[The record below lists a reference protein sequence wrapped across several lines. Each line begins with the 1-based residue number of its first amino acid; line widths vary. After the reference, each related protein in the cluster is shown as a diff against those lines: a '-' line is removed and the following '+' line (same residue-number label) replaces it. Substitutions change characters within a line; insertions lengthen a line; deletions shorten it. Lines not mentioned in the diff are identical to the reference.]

1 MRTIFTLLVCVVA
14 MVCTGCEVDDTE
26 LTNYKTYTLYE
37 DISALEISNG
47 VDVIVDDALP
57 HDQVYALTNAKN
69 FNRLNIEVNDGTLH
83 IGVSTFTAIFG
94 YTRCLVYVPS
104 VAYERVEMGG
114 GSDFS
119 WDSCNSDVLSISVS
133 GGSDCYIKGVAQQL
147 SIDSSGGTDVKCDE
161 LEAEDVTINAS
172 GGSNCQ
178 IKGVTQK
185 LSIDSSGGADV
196 KCGEL
201 EAEDVT
207 IDASG
212 GSDVDAVAN
221 STLSLTASG
230 GADIHIKGNPQI
242 VHWDVSGGADVEFN

>member
-1 MRTIFTLLVCVVA
+1 MRTIFALLLGVAA
-14 MVCTGCEVDDTE
+14 MVCVGCEVDDTE
-26 LTNYKTYTLYE
+26 LNNSKTYTLYE
-37 DISALEISNG
+37 EISALVISNG
-47 VDVIVDDALP
+47 ADVIVDDALP
-57 HDQVYALTNAKN
+57 HDQVYALTNAYN
-69 FNRLNIEVNDGTLH
+69 FNRLSVEVNDGTLH
-83 IGVSTFTAIFG
+83 IGVSTSIFG
-94 YTRCLVYVPS
+94 YNRCLVYVPS
-104 VAYERVEMGG
+104 VAYERVALKG
-114 GSDFS
+114 GSDFL
-119 WDSCNSDVLSISVS
+119 WNSCNSDVLSISVS
-133 GGSDCYIKGVAQQL
+133 GGGDCQIKGVTQQL
-147 SIDSSGGTDVKCDE
+147 SIDSSGGADVKCDE

-172 GGSNCQ
+172 GGSDCQ

-212 GSDVDAVAN
+212 GSDIDAVAN

>member
-1 MRTIFTLLVCVVA
+1 MRTIFTLLVGVVA

-26 LTNYKTYTLYE
+26 LNNSKTYTLYE
-37 DISALEISNG
+37 DISALVISNG

-57 HDQVYALTNAKN
+57 HDQVYALTNANN
-69 FNRLNIEVNDGTLH
+69 FKRLSVEVNDGTLH
-83 IGVSTFTAIFG
+83 IGGVSISIFG
-94 YTRCLVYVPS
+94 YNRCLVYVPS
-104 VAYERVEMGG
+104 VAYESVTLKG

-119 WDSCNSDVLSISVS
+119 WDSCNSDVLSVTVS
-133 GGSDCYIKGVAQQL
+133 GGSD
-147 SIDSSGGTDVKCDE
+147 
-161 LEAEDVTINAS
+161 
-172 GGSNCQ
+172 CQ

-201 EAEDVT
+201 EAEDIT

-230 GADIHIKGNPQI
+230 GAEVHIKGNPQI

>member
-1 MRTIFTLLVCVVA
+1 MRTIFTLLVGVVA

-26 LTNYKTYTLYE
+26 LTNHKTYTLYE
-37 DISALEISNG
+37 EISALEISNG
-47 VDVIVDDALP
+47 VEVIVDDALP
-57 HDQVYALTNAKN
+57 HNQVYALTNANN
-69 FNRLNIEVNDGTLH
+69 FNRLNIEAIDGTLH
-83 IGVSTFTAIFG
+83 IGVSTSIFG
-94 YTRCLVYVPS
+94 YKRCVVYVPS

-133 GGSDCYIKGVAQQL
+133 GGGD
-147 SIDSSGGTDVKCDE
+147 
-161 LEAEDVTINAS
+161 
-172 GGSNCQ
+172 CQ
-178 IKGVTQK
+178 IKGVTQQ

-207 IDASG
+207 INASG
-212 GSDVDAVAN
+212 GSDIDAVAN

>member
-1 MRTIFTLLVCVVA
+1 MRTIFTLLVGVVA

-26 LTNYKTYTLYE
+26 LKNSKTYTLYE
-37 DISALEISNG
+37 DISALVISNG

-57 HDQVYALTNAKN
+57 HNQVYALTNANN
-69 FNRLNIEVNDGTLH
+69 FNRLNIEAIDGTLH
-83 IGVSTFTAIFG
+83 IGVSTSIFG
-94 YTRCLVYVPS
+94 HNRCVVYVPS

-119 WDSCNSDVLSISVS
+119 WDSCNSDVLSVTVS
-133 GGSDCYIKGVAQQL
+133 GGSDCQIKGVAQQ
-147 SIDSSGGTDVKCDE
+147 
-161 LEAEDVTINAS
+161 
-172 GGSNCQ
+172 
-178 IKGVTQK
+178 

-207 IDASG
+207 INASG
-212 GSDVDAVAN
+212 GSDIDVVAN
-221 STLSLTASG
+221 STLSLTASD
-230 GADIHIKGNPQI
+230 GADVHIKGNPQI

>member
-1 MRTIFTLLVCVVA
+1 MRTIFTLLVGVAA

-26 LTNYKTYTLYE
+26 LMNSKTYTLYE
-37 DISALEISNG
+37 DISALVISNG

-57 HDQVYALTNAKN
+57 HNQVYALTNANN
-69 FNRLNIEVNDGTLH
+69 FNRLNIEAIDGTLH
-83 IGVSTFTAIFG
+83 IGVSTSIFG
-94 YTRCLVYVPS
+94 HNRCVVYVPS
-104 VAYERVEMGG
+104 VAYERVEMGD

-119 WDSCNSDVLSISVS
+119 WDSCNSDVLSVTVS
-133 GGSDCYIKGVAQQL
+133 GGGD
-147 SIDSSGGTDVKCDE
+147 
-161 LEAEDVTINAS
+161 
-172 GGSNCQ
+172 CQ
-178 IKGVTQK
+178 IKGVTQQ

-207 IDASG
+207 INASG
-212 GSDVDAVAN
+212 GSDIDAVAN

>member
-1 MRTIFTLLVCVVA
+1 MRTIFTLLVGVVA
-14 MVCTGCEVDDTE
+14 MVCMGCDVDDTE
-26 LTNYKTYTLYE
+26 LTISKTYTLYVE
-37 DISALEISNG
+37 ISALKISNG
-47 VDVIVDDALP
+47 VDDIVDDALP
-57 HDQVYALTNAKN
+57 HNQVYALTNAKN
-69 FNRLNIEVNDGTLH
+69 FKRLSVEVNDGTLH
-83 IGVSTFTAIFG
+83 IGVSTSIFG
-94 YTRCLVYVPS
+94 YNRCLVYAPS

-119 WDSCNSDVLSISVS
+119 WDSCNSDVLSVTVS
-133 GGSDCYIKGVAQQL
+133 GGSD
-147 SIDSSGGTDVKCDE
+147 
-161 LEAEDVTINAS
+161 
-172 GGSNCQ
+172 CQ

-207 IDASG
+207 INASG
-212 GSDVDAVAN
+212 GSDIDAVAN

>member
-1 MRTIFTLLVCVVA
+1 MRTIFTLLVGVVA

-26 LTNYKTYTLYE
+26 LTNHKTYTLYE
-37 DISALEISNG
+37 EISALKISNG

-57 HDQVYALTNAKN
+57 HNQVYALTNAKN
-69 FNRLNIEVNDGTLH
+69 FKRLSVEVNDGTLH
-83 IGVSTFTAIFG
+83 IGGVSISIFG
-94 YTRCLVYVPS
+94 CNRCLVYVPS
-104 VAYERVEMGG
+104 VAYERVTLKG

-119 WDSCNSDVLSISVS
+119 WYSCNSDVLSISVS
-133 GGSDCYIKGVAQQL
+133 GG
-147 SIDSSGGTDVKCDE
+147 CD
-161 LEAEDVTINAS
+161 
-172 GGSNCQ
+172 CQ
-178 IKGVTQK
+178 IKGIAQK
-185 LSIDSSGGADV
+185 LSIDSSGGADTE
-196 KCGEL
+196 CGEL

-230 GADIHIKGNPQI
+230 GADVHIKGNPQI

>member
-1 MRTIFTLLVCVVA
+1 MRTIFTLLVGVVA

-26 LTNYKTYTLYE
+26 LTNHKTYTLYE
-37 DISALEISNG
+37 EISALEISNG

-57 HDQVYALTNAKN
+57 HNQVYALTNANN
-69 FNRLNIEVNDGTLH
+69 FNRLNIEAIDGTLH
-83 IGVSTFTAIFG
+83 IGVSISIFG
-94 YTRCLVYVPS
+94 HNRCVVYVPS

-119 WDSCNSDVLSISVS
+119 WDSCNSDVLSVTVS
-133 GGSDCYIKGVAQQL
+133 GGSDCYIKGVA
-147 SIDSSGGTDVKCDE
+147 
-161 LEAEDVTINAS
+161 
-172 GGSNCQ
+172 
-178 IKGVTQK
+178 QK

-207 IDASG
+207 INASG
-212 GSDVDAVAN
+212 GSDIDAVAN

-242 VHWDVSGGADVEFN
+242 VHWDISGGADVDFN

>member
-1 MRTIFTLLVCVVA
+1 MRTIFTLLVGVVT

-26 LTNYKTYTLYE
+26 LNNSKTYTLYE
-37 DISALEISNG
+37 DISALVISNG
-47 VDVIVDDALP
+47 ADVIVDDALP
-57 HDQVYALTNAKN
+57 HNQVYALTNAKN
-69 FNRLNIEVNDGTLH
+69 FNRLSVEVIDGTLH
-83 IGVSTFTAIFG
+83 IGVSSSIFG
-94 YTRCLVYVPS
+94 YNRCLVYVPS
-104 VAYERVEMGG
+104 VAYERVALKG
-114 GSDFS
+114 GSDFL
-119 WDSCNSDVLSISVS
+119 WNSCNSDVLSISAS
-133 GGSDCYIKGVAQQL
+133 GGCDCQIKGVAQKL
-147 SIDSSGGTDVKCDE
+147 SIDSSGGADVKCDE
-161 LEAEDVTINAS
+161 LEAEDITIFAS
-172 GGSNCQ
+172 GGSDCQ

-212 GSDVDAVAN
+212 GSDIDAVAN

-230 GADIHIKGNPQI
+230 GANIHIKGNPQI